1 MKRIATTALMA
12 AGLAF
17 STHAVLADG
26 HGAALEKAIKA
37 RKALMQVY
45 AFNLGGLGAMAKGEA
60 KYDAK
65 LAASLASSLSHAAQ
79 ASTGAM
85 WPQGSDSTAMPGKT
99 RALLKAWETYP
110 ESKHKQDALLSAAAD
125 LVKVAGNGVEGLGA
139 AVGAVGKACGGCH
152 KPFRAPKK

>member
-12 AGLAF
+12 AGLAL
-17 STHAVLADG
+17 SANAVLADG

-37 RKALMQVY
+37 RKALMQIY
-45 AFNLGGLGAMAKGEA
+45 SFNLGGLGAMAKGEA

-65 LAASLASSLSHAAQ
+65 LASALAGSLENAAK
-79 ASTGAM
+79 ANVGAM

-110 ESKHKQDALLSAAAD
+110 ESKTKQEALQSAAGN
-125 LVKVAGNGVEGLGA
+125 LVKVAGNGVEALKA
-139 AVGAVGKACGGCH
+139 AVGEVGKSCGGCH

>member
-37 RKALMQVY
+37 RQALMQVY
-45 AFNLGGLGAMAKGEA
+45 SFNLSGLGAMAKGEA

-65 LAASLASSLSHAAQ
+65 LASALAASLQSAAQ
-79 ASTGAM
+79 ANVGAM

-99 RALLKAWETYP
+99 RALVKAWETYP
-110 ESKHKQDALLSAAAD
+110 ESQKKHEALLSAAAE
-125 LVKVAGNGVEGLGA
+125 LVKVAGGGVEGLGA
-139 AVGAVGKACGGCH
+139 AVGAVGKSCGGCH
-152 KPFRAPKK
+152 KPFRAPKN

>member
-1 MKRIATTALMA
+1 MKRIATTALVA

-17 STHAVLADG
+17 SAHAVWADG

-37 RKALMQVY
+37 RQSLMQVY
-45 AFNLGGLGAMAKGEA
+45 SFNLSGLGAMAKGEA

-65 LAASLASSLSHAAQ
+65 LAASLAGSLSNAAQ
-79 ASTGAM
+79 ASIGAM

-99 RALLKAWETYP
+99 RALVKAWETYP
-110 ESKHKQDALLSAAAD
+110 EVQTKHEALLSAAAA
-125 LVKVAGNGVEGLGA
+125 LVKVAGNGAEGLGA

-152 KPFRAPKK
+152 KPFREPKK